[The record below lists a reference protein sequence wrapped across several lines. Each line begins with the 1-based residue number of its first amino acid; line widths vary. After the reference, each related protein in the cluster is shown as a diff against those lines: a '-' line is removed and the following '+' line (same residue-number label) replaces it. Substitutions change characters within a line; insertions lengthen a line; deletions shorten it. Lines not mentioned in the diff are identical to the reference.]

1 MAKQVSQESVR
12 KVQQHSTNQ
21 NSHSCTA
28 ALWTRYANDYS
39 QLPACEKTPA
49 LSPPVW
55 THWSHYSESDR
66 EKTKPADSY
75 WHTRTVRYLHTCF
88 QYYKTTCS
96 QTEPKQYQRDK
107 HIVFHWASLFNKRTT
122 TIKRADFW
130 TSLGVYVIMHMWC
143 AFQIETKWVYL
154 KATHWI
160 QIHILPQST

>member
-1 MAKQVSQESVR
+1 MITVSCLCVKR
-12 KVQQHSTNQ
+12 H
-21 NSHSCTA
+21 
-28 ALWTRYANDYS
+28 
-39 QLPACEKTPA
+39 PA

-107 HIVFHWASLFNKRTT
+107 HIVFHRASLFNKTTT
-122 TIKRADFW
+122 TIIRADFW

-160 QIHILPQST
+160 QIHIFTSIHLKKKKMRGEERKNKQHRGCGWNKYRGIIS